1 MDFRAHAKVD
11 GEKRE
16 KGEKEE
22 KEEDL
27 QRPGFSCGGEELGFF
42 DVPANATGRD
52 DFLEGAASGSSTV
65 ERCATRLSRRRP
77 RHLYFFSSFKISRAA
92 FEPEPPVRPAPGCVP
107 LPQRYKFVIGVR

>member
-16 KGEKEE
+16 KGE

-52 DFLEGAASGSSTV
+52 DFLEGAASVDEVFDGRAVRDAAVAAAS
-65 ERCATRLSRRRP
+65 RCS
-77 RHLYFFSSFKISRAA
+77 YFFSSFKISRAA